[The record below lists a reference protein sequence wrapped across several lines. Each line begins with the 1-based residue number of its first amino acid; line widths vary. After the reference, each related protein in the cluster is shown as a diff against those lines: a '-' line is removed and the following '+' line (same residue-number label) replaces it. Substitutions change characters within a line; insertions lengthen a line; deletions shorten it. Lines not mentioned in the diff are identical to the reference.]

1 MTALYYRLSGTT
13 DPEER
18 LEDACLSK
26 AMHDTYG
33 SRITILPPEASPPA
47 GATVFG
53 RSRQL
58 GFGTSGS
65 GQAKLDYARDP
76 GFLWGISRSFKVCGL
91 QEAELEVA
99 RLHAAGKDAFVKA
112 MQEKLMTERVPR
124 GMSLHEA
131 IGDMVYSFIERPDCL
146 MVQEHVAMRNER
158 RLVFVDGTLVTH
170 SPVAFHLTPL
180 DRSRLAAE
188 TGRPAEELH
197 FTDPESRTPVWNAEL
212 SRRMVRF
219 ANEVAARSRLRTMT
233 IDVAELANGCLEVIE
248 FNPGWPGTFGL
259 FACDP
264 YAIAEASNALLAADL
279 AEEVQ
284 LQEAEALTAPAPR
297 ETAADIEADWCDEP

>member
-1 MTALYYRLSGTT
+1 MTKLYYHLTGTI

-33 SRITILPPEASPPA
+33 SGITILPPEATPPV
-47 GATVFG
+47 GVTVFG
-53 RSRQL
+53 RGRQR
-58 GFGTSGS
+58 GFGTSRS
-65 GQAKLDYARDP
+65 GKAEMDYARDP

-131 IGDMVYSFIERPDCL
+131 IGDMVYSFIESPDCL
-146 MVQEHVAMRNER
+146 MVQEHVEMRNER
-158 RLVFVDGTLVTH
+158 RLVFVGGTLATH

-180 DRSRLAAE
+180 DRSRLVAE

-219 ANEVAARSRLRTMT
+219 AKEVAARSRLRTMT
-233 IDVAELANGCLEVIE
+233 IDVAELADGSLEVIE

-264 YAIAEASNALLAADL
+264 YAIAAASSALLPTDL
-279 AEEVQ
+279 TGEVQ
-284 LQEAEALTAPAPR
+284 PQEADALTAPQEA
-297 ETAADIEADWCDEP
+297 AADIDTDWWD